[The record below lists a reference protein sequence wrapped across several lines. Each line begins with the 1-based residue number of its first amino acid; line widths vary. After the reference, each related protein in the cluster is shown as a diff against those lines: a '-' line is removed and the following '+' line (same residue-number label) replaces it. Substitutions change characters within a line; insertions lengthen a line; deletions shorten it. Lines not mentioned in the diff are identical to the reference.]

1 MRKFSMMSAAVL
13 LALAP
18 AAADAPV
25 PFAPPAAGKITIWRH
40 ATLIDGTGAAA
51 RRDMDIVVDGERIAQ
66 IVADDALPAARLE
79 GATVVDLSGRTV
91 IPGLIDSHVHM
102 ATPPDRRLAEAMLRR
117 DLYGGITAV
126 RDMADDLR
134 LVGEVT
140 REAREGEIAAPD
152 IFYAALMAGPS
163 FFDDPRTQAASR
175 GWDAGKAPWMQAID
189 AKTDLVLAVAAA
201 RGTGATAIKVYANLP
216 ADLIARITA
225 EAHRQHLL
233 VWAHAAVFPTRPAA
247 VIAAGVDAVS
257 HACYL
262 GYQRA
267 AVMPPAYA
275 DHTPVPEEVFAPDGD
290 DPVLAKLFVA
300 MRAHGTIL
308 DATGSLFAWLDAEHA
323 RDPSVKTGRCTGALT
338 ARIIAQA
345 LRAGIAISAGT
356 DHVNGPEGLWPEV
369 DDEIV
374 FLVKSAGLTPMQ
386 ALGAAT
392 LTGARAAGQERERG
406 SLVAGKLADFVV
418 LAKDPLADIENI
430 RSVVMTVKRGHAFA
444 RADFKPVTEEEMGA
458 GDGS

>member
-1 MRKFSMMSAAVL
+1 MRKFWMMGAAAL
-13 LALAP
+13 LTLAS

-25 PFAPPAAGKITIWRH
+25 PFAPPAAGKVTIWRH

-51 RRDMDIVVDGERIAQ
+51 RSDMDIVVDGERIAE
-66 IVADDALPAARLE
+66 IVADSALPPARLA

-91 IPGLIDSHVHM
+91 IPGLVDSHVHM

-117 DLYGGITAV
+117 DLYGGVTTV

-140 REAREGEIAAPD
+140 REARMGEIAAPD

-189 AKTDLVLAVAAA
+189 GKTDLVVAVAMA

-225 EAHRQHLL
+225 EAHRQHML
-233 VWAHAAVFPTRPAA
+233 VWAHAAVFPTRPAD

-275 DHTPVPEEVFAPDGD
+275 DHTPVPEDAFAAGD
-290 DPVLAKLFVA
+290 DPVLAKLFAA
-300 MRAHGTIL
+300 MKARGTIL

-323 RDPSVKTGRCTGALT
+323 RDSSVKTGRCSGVLT

-345 LRAGIAISAGT
+345 LRAGVAISAGT

-374 FLVKSAGLTPMQ
+374 FLVKAAGLTPMQ
-386 ALGAAT
+386 ALSAAT
-392 LTGARAAGQERERG
+392 LTGARAAGQDRARG
-406 SLVAGKLADFVV
+406 SLIPGKLADFVV

-430 RSVVMTVKRGHAFA
+430 RSVMLTVKRGRPFQ
-444 RADFKPVTEEEMGA
+444 RADYKPLTQEEMG
-458 GDGS
+458 DDN